1 MFGIDPRIATFIG
14 CVLLIAPFAYYL
26 LQKNAKCCILISYIL
41 KGLMVLNIGFFL
53 MTFSVL
59 LKDFSLLDTILA
71 FIVMVIIW
79 GCCYLGA
86 EYFVQ
91 LSKNWQQMKKSQSK
105 SNIKS

>member
-1 MFGIDPRIATFIG
+1 MLGIDPRISTFIG
-14 CVLLIAPFAYYL
+14 CILLIAPFAYYL
-26 LQKNAKCCILISYIL
+26 LQKNSKCCVLISYIF

-53 MTFSVL
+53 MTFSIL

-86 EYFVQ
+86 DYFMQ
-91 LSKNWQQMKKSQSK
+91 LSKSWQQMKKSQSK
-105 SNIKS
+105 SNAKS